1 MPRLLVIGLLSLSLA
16 LTSAASGAAFAA
28 GADPVTSLT
37 PPTADGT
44 AAYRS
49 RLVADPG
56 TWSATEPTFTYQWL
70 RDGRA
75 ISGAERRAYRPVRGD
90 IGHDVAVQVTAT
102 QDGESGTATSETR
115 RIRRATLDL
124 EKRPSISGTRRY
136 LHRLVASV
144 PRWRQ
149 SVDKI
154 RFRWLRDGEPITGA
168 TGRRYTAGHRDVGH
182 KLSVRASA
190 VKPGFRTGIATSRR
204 TRSVGHRVPLRRTVS
219 YHVETRGRIVSNLAT
234 FRRLAHASLNDP
246 RGWRVTG
253 VRFKEVRSGG
263 SMTLV
268 LAEASRVPA
277 FSSVCSSNWSCR
289 VGRYVVINQKRWR
302 FASPAWNRYGGSLR
316 GYRHMV
322 VNHETGHW
330 LGHGHRSCSARGAL
344 APVMQQQSIS
354 LGGCRFNPFPTKREW
369 FTPRF

>member
-1 MPRLLVIGLLSLSLA
+1 MPRVIVVLAGLLLA
-16 LTSAASGAAFAA
+16 LLAPVAVAAAE
-28 GADPVTSLT
+28 PVTNLT
-37 PPTADGT
+37 PPTTDGT

-56 TWSATEPTFTYQWL
+56 TWSATATTYTYQWL
-70 RDGRA
+70 RDGREIA
-75 ISGAERRAYRPVRGD
+75 GATGSSYRLGLEDVD
-90 IGHDVAVQVTAT
+90 ADVAVAVTAT
-102 QDGESGTATSETR
+102 QDGESGTAISVER
-115 RIRRATLDL
+115 RVRRATLDL
-124 EKRPSISGTRRY
+124 EERPAISGTRRY
-136 LHRLVASV
+136 LHGLLASV

-149 SVDKI
+149 SVDAV
-154 RFRWLRDGEPITGA
+154 RYQWLRDARAIKGA
-168 TGRRYTAGHRDVGH
+168 SGRRYTAGHRDVGH
-182 KLSVRASA
+182 RLTLRATA
-190 VKPGFRTGIATSRR
+190 VKEGFRNGVTLSPR
-204 TRSVGHRVPLRRTVS
+204 TRPIGHRVPLRRTVR
-219 YHVETRGRIVSNLAT
+219 YHVETRGRIVSNLAE

-253 VRFKEVRSGG
+253 IAFQEVRSGG

-268 LAEASRVPA
+268 LAEASRLPA
-277 FSSVCSSNWSCR
+277 FSSVCSSSWSCR

-316 GYRHMV
+316 DYRHMV

-330 LGHGHRSCSARGAL
+330 LGHGHRSCPAHGAL